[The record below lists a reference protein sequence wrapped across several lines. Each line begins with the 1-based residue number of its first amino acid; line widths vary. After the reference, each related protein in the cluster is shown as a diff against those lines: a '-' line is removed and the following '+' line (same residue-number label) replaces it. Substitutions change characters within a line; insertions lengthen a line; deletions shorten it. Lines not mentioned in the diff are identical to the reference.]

1 MKHTEVMQQALEWFE
16 WFHACETDIPPAR
29 SLQIKHALKEAL
41 KSAIDTS
48 FCMSELKTELHKLN
62 KNLAE
67 VEGNCYKDCILS
79 EPPSTLQAGGM
90 PPEVEDMYEASMEL
104 AKWLSAALDDPKV
117 CDEYKEAINNWF
129 NCAMPY
135 PVAEGKD

>member
-1 MKHTEVMQQALEWFE
+1 MKHIEVMQQALEWFE
-16 WFHACETDIPPAR
+16 WFHAGNTIECPV
-29 SLQIKHALKEAL
+29 SSHQVKNNLKEAL

-48 FCMSELKTELHKLN
+48 FCMSELKTELYKLN

-67 VEGNCYKDCILS
+67 VESNCYKDRILS

-90 PPEVEDMYEASMEL
+90 PPEVEDMREASMEL

-117 CDEYKEAINNWF
+117 CDEYKEVINNWF